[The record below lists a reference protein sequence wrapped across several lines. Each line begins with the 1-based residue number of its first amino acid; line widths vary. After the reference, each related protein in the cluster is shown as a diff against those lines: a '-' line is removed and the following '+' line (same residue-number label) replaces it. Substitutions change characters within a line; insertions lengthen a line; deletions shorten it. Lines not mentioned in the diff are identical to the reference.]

1 MTMAM
6 TMDLKALA
14 KLFLDGGPVMWPIL
28 GLSVIGL
35 AILFWKALELR
46 AGRRNARG
54 LVVVSTII
62 TAEPMLGI
70 LGTVTGIIK
79 TFGVNPDEKA
89 GTGAAGGLGAALY
102 VYLNAEMKSGI
113 DTVLD
118 LINFDDII
126 DGADLVVTGEGRT
139 DWQSCF
145 GKVMQGVG
153 DRCKAKNI
161 PVAALC
167 GGLGRGYDG
176 IYDHGV
182 DSIMTTVDGPMPLEE
197 ALDKAEELY
206 YMGAIRMF
214 RFIRAGM
221 KMR

>member
-46 AGRRNARG
+46 AGRRSARG

-79 TFGVNPDEKA
+79 TFGALNA
-89 GTGAAGGLGAALY
+89 SAGAADPLAATAGIGEALVTTAAGLVASLILLFPY
-102 VYLNAEMKSGI
+102 N
-113 DTVLD
+113 VLD
-118 LINFDDII
+118 
-126 DGADLVVTGEGRT
+126 ER
-139 DWQSCF
+139 
-145 GKVMQGVG
+145 
-153 DRCKAKNI
+153 
-161 PVAALC
+161 
-167 GGLGRGYDG
+167 
-176 IYDHGV
+176 
-182 DSIMTTVDGPMPLEE
+182 
-197 ALDKAEELY
+197 AED
-206 YMGAIRMF
+206 
-214 RFIRAGM
+214 
-221 KMR
+221 